1 MNSDDFTTRFE
12 ALYRETYLR
21 MVRRI
26 ADKRARLSP
35 ETTGLLMH
43 LTATGPVTLSELAR
57 HTDRAQS
64 TMSEMVSSLT
74 KKGLLEV
81 DPDPED
87 RRRHLIWLSPDGQEA
102 LSEAMKVLDGD
113 KLAQAASA
121 LTAEERE
128 IFTGLW
134 ARLLSPPSKG
144 DHHDG

>member
-1 MNSDDFTTRFE
+1 MDSDDFTTRFE

-64 TMSEMVSSLT
+64 TMSEMVASLT
-74 KKGLLEV
+74 RKGLLEV

-87 RRRHLIWLSPDGQEA
+87 RRRHLIWLSPEGQEA
-102 LSEAMKVLDGD
+102 LSEALKVLDSA
-113 KLAQAASA
+113 KLSRAASA

-144 DHHDG
+144 DHDDG

>member
-64 TMSEMVSSLT
+64 TMSEMVAALT
-74 KKGLLEV
+74 KKGLIEV

-87 RRRHLIWLSPDGQEA
+87 RRRHLIWLSPEGQEA
-102 LSEAMKVLDGD
+102 LSKALKVLDSD

-121 LTAEERE
+121 LSAEERE

-144 DHHDG
+144 DQDE